1 MNDTC
6 ICYTNGHT
14 EGNWDELIFTKTSGI
29 VTGDAPVSLSM
40 PLLQFQKSA
49 NVNWFIS
56 SDFDGK
62 GICAEMCPAIA
73 FEILYW
79 TRAGQLL
86 ERLRFTFTPNG
97 NRQIQVENFSE

>member
-40 PLLQFQKSA
+40 PLLQFQKSLRMLTCSLVA
-49 NVNWFIS
+49 IS
-56 SDFDGK
+56 TGRRFVPKFVPRLHLRSLLDTRRS
-62 GICAEMCPAIA
+62 AIR
-73 FEILYW
+73 EIKIHVY
-79 TRAGQLL
+79 AK
-86 ERLRFTFTPNG
+86 
-97 NRQIQVENFSE
+97 RQPSNSS

>member
-40 PLLQFQKSA
+40 PLLQFQKSFA
-49 NVNWFIS
+49 NVNLFIN

-62 GICAEMCPAIA
+62 GICAKMCPAIA
-73 FEILYW
+73 FEIFIGHAPVSY
-79 TRAGQLL
+79 
-86 ERLRFTFTPNG
+86 
-97 NRQIQVENFSE
+97 